1 MGFFLSVLMAAV
13 LQVAPTSHA
22 AAGRAFESYEAVRVA
37 LAGDR
42 FDATTAAEAR
52 TLVPLAE
59 EVGGETF
66 KQAAE
71 TLAAAAD
78 IKAARKA
85 FGELSKLIV
94 PKFQEAA
101 LDGVRLFECPMVKQ
115 PWAQR
120 GSKIENPY
128 FGKSMPTCGNPIK
141 DKK

>member
-1 MGFFLSVLMAAV
+1 MGFIATVLFAAA
-13 LQVAPTSHA
+13 LQVAPSSSA
-22 AAGRAFESYEAVRVA
+22 ASRAFESYEAVRVA

-42 FDATTAAEAR
+42 FDGPAVAQATA
-52 TLVPLAE
+52 LVPLAE
-59 EVGGETF
+59 EVGGAAF
-66 KQAAE
+66 RQAAE
-71 TLAAAAD
+71 ALAAAAD

-120 GSKIENPY
+120 GGKIENPY
-128 FGKSMPTCGNPIK
+128 FGKSMLTCGNPIK
-141 DKK
+141 EKK